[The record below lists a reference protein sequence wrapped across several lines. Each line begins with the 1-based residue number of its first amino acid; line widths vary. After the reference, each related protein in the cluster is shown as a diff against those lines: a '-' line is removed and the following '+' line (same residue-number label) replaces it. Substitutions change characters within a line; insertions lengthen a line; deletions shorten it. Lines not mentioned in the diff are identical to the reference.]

1 VSDAND
7 RQSELDDW
15 VDRSTRRAKM
25 KQEAAKV
32 EANRRAANE
41 RIRRQFDDPKAATRD
56 ERERHREYRRAMRI
70 GDFDRAG
77 QLAKGYFQEAAVGNA
92 RRKAAKS
99 SAGTLALVL
108 VVILLVFIGCS
119 VLVSIPVETGALP

>member
-1 VSDAND
+1 VIGKKP
-7 RQSELDDW
+7 RY
-15 VDRSTRRAKM
+15 VDPA
-25 KQEAAKV
+25 
-32 EANRRAANE
+32 
-41 RIRRQFDDPKAATRD
+41 
-56 ERERHREYRRAMRI
+56 RERTLALRERYREYERAMRL

-77 QLAKGYFQEAAVGNA
+77 QLANGWFQEAAVGRA
-92 RRKAAKS
+92 RRKASRS